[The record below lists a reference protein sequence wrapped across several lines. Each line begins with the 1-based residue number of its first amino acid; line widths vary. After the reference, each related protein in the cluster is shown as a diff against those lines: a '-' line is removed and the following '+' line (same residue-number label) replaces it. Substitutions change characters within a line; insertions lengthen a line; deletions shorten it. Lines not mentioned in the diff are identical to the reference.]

1 MKIIPLLGG
10 LGNQMFVYAFYLSMK
25 MNDKNT
31 FCTDCILKKDKAHT
45 GYDLGRAFGIVT
57 DSNLFL
63 DIFVKCMMKMRRR
76 FSPSLFQFVLSLLRI
91 RFLSDVVG
99 GHCDESF
106 LQKNNRFSFFFGYW
120 QSENYF
126 YPYREK
132 ICETFRF
139 NIEVLSETTQYF
151 WEEIQK
157 QRESVALHVRRGDFV
172 DADIALLDVYYDKAI
187 DVLYQYVL
195 SPVFYVFSDD
205 MEYAKTLNIPNAV
218 YVDCNKGED
227 SWQDMFLMSS
237 CRHNIIAN
245 STFSWWGAYLNRNES
260 KVVIAPKEM
269 KVFNQDIFPKG
280 YIVI

>member
-1 MKIIPLLGG
+1 MQAWVTRCSSTLL
-10 LGNQMFVYAFYLSMK
+10 
-25 MNDKNT
+25 KN
-31 FCTDCILKKDKAHT
+31 DKAHA

-57 DSNLFL
+57 DSNWLL
-63 DIFVKCMMKMRRR
+63 DVFVKGMMKMRRR
-76 FSPSLFQFVLSLLRI
+76 VSPSLFQFVLSLIRG
-91 RFLSDVVG
+91 RFLSDVDCK
-99 GHCDESF
+99 HYDESF
-106 LQKNNRFSFFFGYW
+106 LRKNDGLSFFFGYW

-126 YPYREK
+126 LSMREK

-139 NIEVLSETTQYF
+139 KIDHLSEATQYF

-218 YVDCNKGED
+218 YVDCNQGED

-237 CRHNIIAN
+237 CLHNIIAN
-245 STFSWWGAYLNRNES
+245 STFSWWGAYLN
-260 KVVIAPKEM
+260 KHDDKIVIAPKEM
-269 KVFNQDIFPKG
+269 RKFNLDIFPKE